1 MDLRFYPW
9 RWESSN
15 SGLEGD
21 CNGSKSNLTFA
32 PFFYSS
38 PSLQTKVTL
47 EQTDRQTD
55 EHQGNIIFSGLTAH
69 THYSLTAI
77 STARGTQLLQEWS
90 NCDIYGIVTY
100 MFWICYVAVVFSH
113 CCSRGD
119 SKANLWR
126 TQFHLFLILLPSTL
140 LYTALVSFSSLVVF
154 STFHHSLVLCLSV
167 CFLVPIREY
176 KTKGLKSF

>member
-126 TQFHLFLILLPSTL
+126 TQFHLFLILLPCTL
-140 LYTALVSFSSLVVF
+140 FSSHSVVSWYFPHSTTFWF
-154 STFHHSLVLCLSV
+154 SVCLYPLVLPTV
-167 CFLVPIREY
+167 QIR
-176 KTKGLKSF
+176 